1 MIFFTTFAPSN
12 NNPLVRLPR
21 KRWEGRTRSVP
32 KTKTTTIIELKF
44 RKVISTFNTLFK
56 KNIVNYIVNYIIE

>member
-32 KTKTTTIIELKF
+32 EH
-44 RKVISTFNTLFK
+44 
-56 KNIVNYIVNYIIE
+56 NI